1 MTSLL
6 VVVER
11 LFNGATGTD
20 TFKVTAG
27 IVTINDLI
35 NEDHFVVSNSATA
48 TANNVG
54 NYTAQAATS
63 NAGTATIN
71 SATGN
76 TTIDMSG
83 STSGGFKIVG
93 SAGVNQLPV
102 EKVMI

>member
-1 MTSLL
+1 M
-6 VVVER
+6 
-11 LFNGATGTD
+11 
-20 TFKVTAG
+20 
-27 IVTINDLI
+27 TINDLI
-35 NEDHFVVSNSATA
+35 NGDHFVVSNSATA

-93 SAGVNQLPV
+93 SAGVNQFTGGKGDDILLV
-102 EKVMI
+102 LQVMIY